1 MPTDQL
7 TSTDSDYRRDVLQ
20 VLRDLKPGEVVSYGE
35 VATEAGHPGTARGV
49 GQILAH
55 AEEPLAWWRVVRS
68 TGQLAAHKVD
78 EQARRLAGEGVVV
91 VDGRVRMGRS

>member
-1 MPTDQL
+1 MP
-7 TSTDSDYRRDVLQ
+7 SDRKTGPHSRYRHDVLA

-35 VATEAGHPGTARGV
+35 VAAESGHPGTARGV
-49 GQILAH
+49 GQVLAH
-55 AEEPLAWWRVVRS
+55 TEEPLAWWRVVRS

-78 EQARRLAGEGVVV
+78 EQARRLGAEGVVV